1 MWQFWS
7 LRNRHACF
15 LDRVD
20 FLISLMFI
28 SRGRFPLSEGG
39 CLLKSTFSLYEK
51 KIYIFKA
58 LCTVWK
64 LDEIYLLGPLKCMA
78 KTMKNSTRCI
88 SHIFNLITNTGIWES
103 KDDFPSSFFVL
114 GMLAFVR
121 DIHIS
126 GSESF
131 MLFRAILCLLN
142 KACVVVKSYWIFLS
156 YICWPVER
164 TLGITWN
171 IYVVQMFHCSIDLF
185 KVSWIVPKYY
195 SKKL

>member
-1 MWQFWS
+1 MGDS
-7 LRNRHACF
+7 HCLK
-15 LDRVD
+15 
-20 FLISLMFI
+20 
-28 SRGRFPLSEGG
+28 GG

-51 KIYIFKA
+51 KKYIFKA

-121 DIHIS
+121 DIHIDLRALCC
-126 GSESF
+126 SEQFCVCLTKPVWWSK
-131 MLFRAILCLLN
+131 AIEYFCH
-142 KACVVVKSYWIFLS
+142 IFVDP
-156 YICWPVER
+156 WKEP
-164 TLGITWN
+164 
-171 IYVVQMFHCSIDLF
+171 
-185 KVSWIVPKYY
+185 
-195 SKKL
+195 

>member
-1 MWQFWS
+1 MLVS
-7 LRNRHACF
+7 LI
-15 LDRVD
+15 V
-20 FLISLMFI
+20 LISLF
-28 SRGRFPLSEGG
+28 RW
-39 CLLKSTFSLYEK
+39 CLFLVGDSHCLKGDVFSNQHVPCMK
-51 KIYIFKA
+51 KNIYIFKA